1 MKSQVAKQ
9 EKLELVQGN
18 WYNILKKISERKGR
32 VAAMADLIKAK
43 NSLQFE
49 ELWQNG
55 AYVSTT
61 LDYSP
66 ENPVILI
73 ADNSDLLNLKNAK
86 KAVEAHSSGQEL
98 YTTQAK
104 YDAHLKQAEKESKKS
119 PEDRSLFIL
128 PKRDTFN
135 ITSQN
140 YFDVLRFLAQDPKQA
155 EKYLNKL
162 SEKGIDSL
170 RFYLV
175 DKDYV
180 DKQSAPFERQ
190 LWSRRLDGRSEL
202 FGYFRYLVG
211 DLNRAVSVS
220 PLLGE
225 ARGAQKISEK
235 SKVETYTP
243 KQLAST
249 LKRLKITGL
258 EENILNDLRKNY

>member
-190 LWSRRLDGRSEL
+190 LWSHRLVGRSGLDGGRSL
-202 FGYFRYLVG
+202 DYG
-211 DLNRAVSVS
+211 DGRAVSVS

>member
-190 LWSRRLDGRSEL
+190 LWSLGLDVRSVLDGGR
-202 FGYFRYLVG
+202 
-211 DLNRAVSVS
+211 DLDGGVDRAVSVS